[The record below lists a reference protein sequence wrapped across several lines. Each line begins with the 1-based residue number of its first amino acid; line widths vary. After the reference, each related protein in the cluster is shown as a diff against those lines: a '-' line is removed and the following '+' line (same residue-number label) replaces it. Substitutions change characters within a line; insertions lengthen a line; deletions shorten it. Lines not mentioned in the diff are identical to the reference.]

1 MSSTTHNEHVA
12 HDHVHGEGSATSRSH
27 TGITTTTPTTV
38 TFTDSTRITT
48 TNVNHPPTR
57 STSTMTMSTVKD
69 VATSRIPH
77 GDHVDYVHN
86 GCRHAAPTASTT
98 TSTDADAY

>member
-12 HDHVHGEGSATSRSH
+12 HDHVHGEGCGHVAIPQ
-27 TGITTTTPTTV
+27 GIMSTTPTTV

-57 STSTMTMSTVKD
+57 STS
-69 VATSRIPH
+69 P
-77 GDHVDYVHN
+77 
-86 GCRHAAPTASTT
+86 
-98 TSTDADAY
+98 